1 MSVPSVAVIA
11 LIAHSLGG
19 MAIPPPYVNPLTSDQ
34 VDRLIISE
42 IRFADFA
49 GDVDAKTVSRAKNL
63 IKSRMVERFGAKF
76 VPGKGNSDLIVT
88 IRTLQVD
95 GPVERPRRVDIAL
108 DASLV
113 QSGFSASYSI
123 GGVIVGRVQ
132 TATGEISGAERLPMA
147 AEAAADGL
155 VNLILTK

>member
-1 MSVPSVAVIA
+1 MSVPSVAIIA

-49 GDVDAKTVSRAKNL
+49 GDVNAQAVSRAKNL

-76 VPGKGNSDLIVT
+76 VPGQGNS
-88 IRTLQVD
+88 
-95 GPVERPRRVDIAL
+95 A
-108 DASLV
+108 AS
-113 QSGFSASYSI
+113 G
-123 GGVIVGRVQ
+123 
-132 TATGEISGAERLPMA
+132 
-147 AEAAADGL
+147 
-155 VNLILTK
+155 